1 MPNFFEDPI
10 GSTVGAMLAGTSG
23 AAQVGTWL
31 ASEFGKFGRTAGGR
45 PGEISFALLGAGT
58 GAMTGFFLGSIL
70 GGLSGSLMIQYFA
83 GNLGQ
88 AAPFQQVSSGSAPRR
103 EIDSDAEVE
112 RFRSFLLA
120 NPEPWDRE
128 WTLR

>member
-31 ASEFGKFGRTAGGR
+31 ASEFGKFGRKNGGR
-45 PGEISFALLGAGT
+45 PGEITFAVLGAGT

-70 GGLSGSLMIQYFA
+70 GGLSGSLMVQYFA
-83 GNLGQ
+83 GNLQQ
-88 AAPFQQVSSGSAPRR
+88 AVPYPQASSGSAPRR

-112 RFRSFLLA
+112 RLRAFLLA
-120 NPEPWDRE
+120 TSGEVR
-128 WTLR
+128 